1 MPHWN
6 GFNLSVPLYFNDV
19 KSGNNEPA
27 ITYDQTTETFNERCV
42 NNNQKQFHVNDRKLS
57 ADLAFD

>member
-6 GFNLSVPLYFNDV
+6 GFNLSVPLYFNDI

-27 ITYDQTTETFNERCV
+27 ITYDQTTETFNVDCT
-42 NNNQKQFHVNDRKLS
+42 NDSQKQFYINDPKHFSHLT
-57 ADLAFD
+57 FD